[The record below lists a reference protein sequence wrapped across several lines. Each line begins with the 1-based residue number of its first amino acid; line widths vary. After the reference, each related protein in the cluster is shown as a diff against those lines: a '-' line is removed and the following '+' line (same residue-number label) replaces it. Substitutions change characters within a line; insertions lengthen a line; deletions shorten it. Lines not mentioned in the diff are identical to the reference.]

1 MPAVERRVL
10 VLSYGRGLTLREIG
24 RHVGLSESG
33 VCRTRARAL
42 ARVRRGWLERGVHGP
57 APGGEAEGRR

>member
-1 MPAVERRVL
+1 VL

-42 ARVRRGWLERGVHGP
+42 ARVRHGCLERAASGLAQV
-57 APGGEAEGRR
+57 GGTEGRR